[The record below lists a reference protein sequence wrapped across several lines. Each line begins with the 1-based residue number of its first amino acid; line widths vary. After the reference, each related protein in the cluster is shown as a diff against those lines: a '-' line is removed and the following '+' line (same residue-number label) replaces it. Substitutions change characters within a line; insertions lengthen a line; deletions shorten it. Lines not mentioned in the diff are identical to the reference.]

1 MTNDEEKYIARKAV
15 DKVHDQ
21 RRERQL
27 QALRDEER
35 SKIAVALHTSED
47 VAAEALELGFDATTS
62 SVLPLIPLIQ
72 VAWVDGTMTESEAK
86 KVLEIA
92 KARNVHAPEALEFLN
107 MMLAKRP
114 SAVFFE
120 RTDRVIAHIIAQD
133 PSNEATSDILELAK
147 AVAEASGGFFGLK
160 NPVGVEEKAL
170 LAELAELF
178 NI

>member
-1 MTNDEEKYIARKAV
+1 MTDEEKYIARKEV
-15 DKVHDQ
+15 DKIHDQ

-27 QALRDEER
+27 EALRDEER
-35 SKIAVALHTSED
+35 SKIAVALNTSED
-47 VAAEALELGFDATTS
+47 VAAEALELGFDAATS

-72 VAWVDGTMTESEAK
+72 VAWVDGKLTESEAQ

-92 KARNVHAPEALEFLN
+92 KARNVHAPEALEFLD

-120 RTDRVIAHIIAQD
+120 RTDRVISHIIAQD

-160 NPVGVEEKAL
+160 DPVGKEEKAL
-170 LAELAELF
+170 LAELADLF
-178 NI
+178 NV